1 MAYPKHLINDGE
13 DIAVDLRP
21 HWWFFQK
28 QLLTGLPLVV
38 AAIGT
43 AIGLDG
49 NARTRVGYGVGA
61 AGIVRA
67 IWLLKKLA
75 QWLTTYFVVTTDRV
89 IYRTGVLSKRGV
101 EIPLERVNNINFGQ
115 NFWERIIGAGDL
127 EVESAGRDG
136 QTVFSNVR
144 HPDGV
149 QQELYRQMESS
160 AKRRAQ
166 WSAPPAPEAPATN
179 EPTAA
184 QRIEALTKLK
194 ADGHITEEEFQAKRS
209 KLLEEL

>member
-1 MAYPKHLINDGE
+1 MNDGE
-13 DIAVDLRP
+13 EIALDLRP

-28 QLLTGLPLVV
+28 QVLTGLPLLI

-43 AIGLDG
+43 VVGLEG
-49 NARTRVGYGVGA
+49 NPRKYVGYALGA
-61 AGIVRA
+61 AGVVWA
-67 IWLLKKLA
+67 VWLLGKLS
-75 QWLTTYFVVTTDRV
+75 QWMTTYFVVSTDRV

-101 EIPLERVNNINFGQ
+101 EIPLERVNNINFAQ

-127 EVESAGRDG
+127 EIESAGRDG
-136 QTVFSNVR
+136 QSVFSNVR

-149 QQELYRQMESS
+149 QQELYRQMEAA

-166 WSAPPAPEAPATN
+166 WGVPTAPAPTPVAA

-184 QRIEALTKLK
+184 ERIEALSKLK
-194 ADGHITEEEFQAKRS
+194 ADGHITEAEFASKRA